1 MKGSKHTGQHC
12 HSCGQEL
19 TSWDLRCSK
28 SLAYKNPICEACI
41 AREYDIT
48 TDELRD
54 IMEDH
59 FGMRPCQG
67 L

>member
-1 MKGSKHTGQHC
+1 MKAEKRTGQFC
-12 HSCGQEL
+12 NACDNEL

-28 SLAYKNPICEACI
+28 AIAYKNPICEACI
-41 AREYDIT
+41 AREYDKT
-48 TDELRD
+48 TEELRD